1 MIIGHL
7 TNDEFELIK
16 KSLSQNKGMSSLETD
31 NLNLK
36 HPYAFPKEGGA
47 LILSSMEHYGLH
59 DKNLNSFILNKFGKP
74 EYEIDF
80 FYKLTYNVGDYT
92 NPHLDRYFVTQ
103 TTLVLLSE
111 NFTGGRLLINK
122 KDVQFDRE
130 GTYINF
136 NGNIEEHEVTKVE
149 SGFRSVLV
157 IMFNNK
163 KTII

>member
-7 TNDEFELIK
+7 TNDEFEFINN
-16 KSLSQNKGMSSLETD
+16 SLSQNGGMSNLESESLS
-31 NLNLK
+31 LR

-47 LILSSMEHYGLH
+47 LILSSMEHYGLY
-59 DKNLNSFILNKFGKP
+59 DQNLNSFILNRFGKP
-74 EYEIDF
+74 EYGIDF

-122 KDVQFDRE
+122 DDVHFNRV

-136 NGNIEEHEVTKVE
+136 NGSIEEHEVTKVD
-149 SGFRSVLV
+149 SGIRSVLV